1 MASGV
6 IEKLSNDSA
15 NGYCKF
21 PDGTLIQ
28 WGRGGSYVETATQY
42 TIELPVAFA
51 DRYYSVAVTPTG
63 DKPYIGSSAIL
74 DSVTTSSF
82 KVWIGNP
89 DNVFV
94 LGFRWIA
101 IGRWK

>member
-1 MASGV
+1 MATGTVKQVMNNSG
-6 IEKLSNDSA
+6 S
-15 NGYCKF
+15 GYCKM

-28 WGRGGSYVETATQY
+28 WVRGGSYVETATQY

-51 DRYYSVAVTPTG
+51 DGYYSVAVTPIG
-63 DKPYIGSSAIL
+63 DSSYIGSSAIL
-74 DSVTTSSF
+74 NSVTTSSF

-89 DNVFV
+89 DNEYV